1 MDNIG
6 NYNLGFISDEDIYN
20 HVKATVEKYR
30 TSINL
35 QEFND
40 NIVDPIKMTF
50 DAKLYGKSMQ
60 DMIEQE
66 CIRQIDKTN
75 TNNIGYFHQYLF
87 KYAGNGWDVPK
98 NGVNGFDVTNE
109 NKHIFCEVKN
119 KHNTMNSSAASSNYL
134 KMQHKILED
143 DKAVCYLVQ
152 IIAKKSTDEPWKIT
166 VDGKQYC
173 HERIRKIS
181 IDQFYGIVFG
191 DTRAFMRLCEALPH
205 ILDDILRNNPNALLS
220 NSVFDELK
228 QYNEDAIRSLYLL
241 AFSTYEGFKDF

>member
-20 HVKATVEKYR
+20 HGKATVEKYR

-87 KYAGNGWDVPK
+87 KYAGNCWDVPK

-166 VDGKQYC
+166 VDGKRRS
-173 HERIRKIS
+173 ERTS
-181 IDQFYGIVFG
+181 PSG
-191 DTRAFMRLCEALPH
+191 MW
-205 ILDDILRNNPNALLS
+205 
-220 NSVFDELK
+220 
-228 QYNEDAIRSLYLL
+228 
-241 AFSTYEGFKDF
+241 

>member
-1 MDNIG
+1 MKK
-6 NYNLGFISDEDIYN
+6 YNLEFISDKDIYD
-20 HVKATVEKYR
+20 HVRRTIESYR
-30 TSINL
+30 RNINL
-35 QEFND
+35 KEFNS
-40 NIVDPIKMTF
+40 NIVDPIKLTF
-50 DAKLYGKSMQ
+50 DAKVYGKTMEQ
-60 DMIEQE
+60 IIEDE
-66 CIRQIDKTN
+66 CFRQIDKSNSN
-75 TNNIGYFHQYLF
+75 TIGYFHQNIF
-87 KYAGNGWDVPK
+87 KYAGNGWIVPQQ
-98 NGVNGFDVTNE
+98 GFDVE
-109 NKHIFCEVKN
+109 NPERHIFAEMKN

-205 ILDDILRNNPNALLS
+205 ILDDILRNNPNTLLS